1 LTRRDP
7 IGTCWISRGSF
18 TGFYQYSPC
27 RNNNWGY
34 HRQGSCQAGISAAVT
49 KNGKQLF
56 VGAPGSLY
64 WQGQVFEHDLELMTS
79 VQTKNKAF
87 SPEDDSFLG

>member
-1 LTRRDP
+1 M
-7 IGTCWISRGSF
+7 
-18 TGFYQYSPC
+18 
-27 RNNNWGY
+27 
-34 HRQGSCQAGISAAVT
+34 SAAVS

-79 VQTKNKAF
+79 IQTKNKAL
-87 SPEDDSFLG
+87 SSEDDSFLGMFSFFNFYHWMKMTLDKQSIINIIYTILFFFH